1 MRRKGLLS
9 LIALTWLFF
18 FLYGPVEDA
27 LPVYVAHDAHAHP
40 GLLGAYWSAYGVGA
54 LVSSLLI
61 GTGRARHSRAIII
74 LIVAGWGACLVPF
87 ALAPVPVTIGCLAI
101 GGLIYGPFIPLT
113 YAMFQSSTTTGNLPS
128 MLAARSALTV
138 IATPL
143 GTVVGGPL
151 VGAIGAAATLAASGV
166 ATIVLAGV
174 TGFVWRGHLRPPR
187 VLRTPWQPTDP
198 GWPSAAADVQ
208 PSRR

>member
-1 MRRKGLLS
+1 MIVGPAVAGLLLTRIGPAW
-9 LIALTWLFF
+9 LIAL
-18 FLYGPVEDA
+18 DA
-27 LPVYVAHDAHAHP
+27 ASFAYL
-40 GLLGAYWSAYGVGA
+40 GLQAWR
-54 LVSSLLI
+54 I
-61 GTGRARHSRAIII
+61 PH
-74 LIVAGWGACLVPF
+74 
-87 ALAPVPVTIGCLAI
+87 
-101 GGLIYGPFIPLT
+101 PFIPLT
-113 YAMFQSSTTTGNLPS
+113 YAIFQSSATTGNLAS

-174 TGFVWRGHLRPPR
+174 TGFVWRGHLRPRR
-187 VLRTPWQPTDP
+187 VLRTPWRPADP